1 MNKKLGRLFWPSL
14 WLYLFVMAGF
24 VAAAVIL
31 KNYLLAGIEAAALLL
46 VIAYYLFC
54 RSRRHREVRNFVRSV
69 LGESDGGT
77 RGSQKLYDRSSRG
90 QNDRR
95 AEVAHRRSRL

>member
-31 KNYLLAGIEAAALLL
+31 KNYLLAGVEAA
-46 VIAYYLFC
+46 
-54 RSRRHREVRNFVRSV
+54 
-69 LGESDGGT
+69 
-77 RGSQKLYDRSSRG
+77 KL
-90 QNDRR
+90 
-95 AEVAHRRSRL
+95 AEKFQ